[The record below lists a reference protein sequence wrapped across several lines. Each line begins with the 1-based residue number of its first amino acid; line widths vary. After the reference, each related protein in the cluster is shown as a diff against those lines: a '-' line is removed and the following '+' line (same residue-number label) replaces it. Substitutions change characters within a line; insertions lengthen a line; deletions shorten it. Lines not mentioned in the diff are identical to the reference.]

1 MLGCSV
7 IGQTDCFQFG
17 GLGANR
23 NVSGKLSVKLAIKGN
38 GIVVPFLKCYTGNV
52 ECGGPC
58 GCSIDVPS
66 KRRVWACACALLKIS
81 H

>member
-1 MLGCSV
+1 MARQIVFNS
-7 IGQTDCFQFG
+7 G

-52 ECGGPC
+52 ECGVPVV
-58 GCSIDVPS
+58 VPS
-66 KRRVWACACALLKIS
+66 MSLQKDECGPVHVHC
-81 H
+81 